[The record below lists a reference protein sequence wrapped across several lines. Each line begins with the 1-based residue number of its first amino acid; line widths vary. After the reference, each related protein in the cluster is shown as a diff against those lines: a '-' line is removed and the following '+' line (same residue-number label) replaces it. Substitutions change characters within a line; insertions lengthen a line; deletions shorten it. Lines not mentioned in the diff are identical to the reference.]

1 LAQFDY
7 TLDETSIGMTIG
19 PPNGFVVNLTRTQAG
34 PYDPPQWSEG
44 RQRWK
49 AGRFVLRGSNDVRDL
64 VCIDTQHGGGWA
76 SHGGLSDIV
85 MGDASIDYAG
95 DLEIVCVPKGST
107 WTITLSD
114 VPNPRAPLPTPG
126 WAPARRGV
134 RRRERPQ
141 AYPAVVEASR
151 RPAAAPPRRRRSCTG
166 RRTGRRKCSG
176 RCGRGRR
183 PPPPIEMQ
191 GRTFVIVRGAPKRPL
206 ITVGDDAD
214 RASRII
220 ARIQQRC
227 PELSRDD
234 FVPVARA
241 INDFVRS

>member
-126 WAPARRGV
+126 WAHARRGV

-151 RPAAAPPRRRRSCTG
+151 RPAAAPPAAEGHAQAAARAAASVPAAVGADGGLRRQL
-166 RRTGRRKCSG
+166 KCRVGHSSSSAARPSG
-176 RCGRGRR
+176 R
-183 PPPPIEMQ
+183 
-191 GRTFVIVRGAPKRPL
+191 
-206 ITVGDDAD
+206 
-214 RASRII
+214 
-220 ARIQQRC
+220 
-227 PELSRDD
+227 
-234 FVPVARA
+234 
-241 INDFVRS
+241 